1 MKKNTF
7 PLVKHFRATTIRHA
21 FFLNAFASAI
31 IAALSIEMRSYLDY
45 HDLKTNH
52 KWNLSERQ
60 KTLIVF
66 TTAFIVALLAYWV
79 LHLVI
84 GFGGGMLSN

>member
-1 MKKNTF
+1 MKKNIF
-7 PLVKHFRATTIRHA
+7 PLVKHFRATTIKHA

-31 IAALSIEMRSYLDY
+31 IAALSIEMRSYLDF
-45 HDLKTNH
+45 HDLKSDH

-66 TTAFIVALLAYWV
+66 TTELE
-79 LHLVI
+79 
-84 GFGGGMLSN
+84 

>member
-7 PLVKHFRATTIRHA
+7 PLVKHFRATTIKHA

-31 IAALSIEMRSYLDY
+31 IAALSIAMRSYLDF
-45 HDLKTNH
+45 HDLKSEH

-66 TTAFIVALLAYWV
+66 ITAFVVALITYWA
-79 LHLVI
+79 LHILI